1 MIKCLKALIR
11 DLRHMWQPNG
21 AWREAEDESLKL
33 SHTQTEEREKE
44 ERQKERCCE
53 SVFFTYKMR

>member
-21 AWREAEDESLKL
+21 AGTQKRNLKL